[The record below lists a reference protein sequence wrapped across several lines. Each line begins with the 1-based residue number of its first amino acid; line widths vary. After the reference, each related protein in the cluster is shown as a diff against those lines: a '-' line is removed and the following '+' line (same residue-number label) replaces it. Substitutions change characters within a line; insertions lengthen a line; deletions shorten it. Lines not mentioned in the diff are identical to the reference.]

1 MWLPMWQMVLTAV
14 AVYVGLGVLFA
25 LAFHGAGLHRT
36 DAGVEHAGFV
46 FRLMITP
53 GLVGLW
59 PLMAVK
65 WRTAL
70 RGDGPGGADT
80 AGPVETP
87 LSPRGLRS
95 THRRLALLVLLV
107 VPALA
112 AAALILR
119 PAPAPE
125 QARAVA
131 PDAELPQLVATVE
144 QPFPDL
150 PRADMVRVEVRTDG
164 SAHQLVAEVGTDLEI
179 PDLALYLAPARGY
192 GDTQFL
198 GTLWGPTVHRFALPA
213 DFDPD
218 TGWVLK
224 LYSLSHREFV
234 AVHGLSL

>member
-1 MWLPMWQMVLTAV
+1 MWQPMWQIVLTAV
-14 AVYVGLGVLFA
+14 AVYFALGLVFA
-25 LAFHGAGLHRT
+25 LAFHAAGLRRA
-36 DAGVEHAGFV
+36 DAGVENAGIV
-46 FRLMITP
+46 FRLLITP

-59 PLMAVK
+59 PLMALK

-70 RGDGPGGADT
+70 RGANTGGADT
-80 AGPVETP
+80 AGPVDTP
-87 LSPRGLRS
+87 LTPRGLRS
-95 THRRLALLVLLV
+95 LHRRLALLVLLL

-119 PAPAPE
+119 PAPAPQ
-125 QARAVA
+125 QARAVQL
-131 PDAELPQLVATVE
+131 DAELPQLVAAIE

-150 PRADMVRVEVRTDG
+150 ARAESVRVEVRTDG
-164 SAHQLVAEVGTDLEI
+164 SAYQLVAEVGEDLEI
-179 PDLALYLAPARGY
+179 PDLALYLAPAQGY

-218 TGWVLK
+218 AGWVLK

-234 AVHGLSL
+234 AVNGLSL